1 MADLPPELR
10 ETAERLILNTV
21 AAAAGAGGRRERS
34 RRAAVANMYNR
45 QLHEEEG
52 ELIRKKASIYAE
64 RQGISIADAQAILTG
79 QAQRQADSEAAKRF
93 AENSSA
99 RAFLAEISL
108 GLQGSGFAYFDGKA
122 DGSYDNQV
130 LFAGGVK
137 DSATLTTLYD
147 AAWKRAQAGA
157 TKPTILTG
165 SDLALADASRDIANY
180 LRNPEEIAKVAQAL
194 RVERDKAEAAQDFT
208 RVRVLDDKLTNI
220 SLMQNGGLF
229 DLSEGLTWEQREIL
243 GMALQAGLDGGKL
256 SVSQVRAMVAKVR
269 VEASGGKAQGSTGSS
284 HADAASDGQPALEV
298 RNAEVLGRDGEVLV
312 KQNPATGEYEAVG
325 GKRLLGED
333 TKGTE
338 TSPKTTIR
346 DRYEHHKNAVDDI
359 KDELIKQGYRVSE
372 RKYHLVMLAV
382 MECVGRILL
391 PGRQMVVLKLLK

>member
-1 MADLPPELR
+1 M
-10 ETAERLILNTV
+10 
-21 AAAAGAGGRRERS
+21 
-34 RRAAVANMYNR
+34 
-45 QLHEEEG
+45 
-52 ELIRKKASIYAE
+52 
-64 RQGISIADAQAILTG
+64 
-79 QAQRQADSEAAKRF
+79 
-93 AENSSA
+93 
-99 RAFLAEISL
+99 
-108 GLQGSGFAYFDGKA
+108 
-122 DGSYDNQV
+122 
-130 LFAGGVK
+130 
-137 DSATLTTLYD
+137 YD

-243 GMALQAGLDGGKL
+243 GMALQAGWMAG
-256 SVSQVRAMVAKVR
+256 SCRFQVRAMVAKVR

-312 KQNPATGEYEAVG
+312 KQNPVTGSMR
-325 GKRLLGED
+325 RL
-333 TKGTE
+333 
-338 TSPKTTIR
+338 
-346 DRYEHHKNAVDDI
+346 V
-359 KDELIKQGYRVSE
+359 
-372 RKYHLVMLAV
+372 
-382 MECVGRILL
+382 
-391 PGRQMVVLKLLK
+391 

>member
-1 MADLPPELR
+1 M
-10 ETAERLILNTV
+10 

-34 RRAAVANMYNR
+34 RRGGGCEHVQPAAARRRRRVDP
-45 QLHEEEG
+45 QE
-52 ELIRKKASIYAE
+52 SINLRGA
-64 RQGISIADAQAILTG
+64 QGISIADARHPHWTG
-79 QAQRQADSEAAKRF
+79 AAPGGFGGGKAVCGEQQRTS
-93 AENSSA
+93 
-99 RAFLAEISL
+99 ISCRDLL

-147 AAWKRAQAGA
+147 AAWKRARRRDKAHDSD
-157 TKPTILTG
+157 G

-256 SVSQVRAMVAKVR
+256 SVSSPRHGGQGAGGSVGREGAR
-269 VEASGGKAQGSTGSS
+269 VYWFIACGCCQRR
-284 HADAASDGQPALEV
+284 QPALEV

>member
-1 MADLPPELR
+1 MAE
-10 ETAERLILNTV
+10 AVAGTV
-21 AAAAGAGGRRERS
+21 AGGVSGASG
-34 RRAAVANMYNR
+34 AAVANMYNR
-45 QLHEEEG
+45 QQHEEEG

-137 DSATLTTLYD
+137 DSATLTALYD

-180 LRNPEEIAKVAQAL
+180 LGNPEEIAKVAQAL

-312 KQNPATGEYEAVG
+312 KQNPVTGEYEAVVKALPG
-325 GKRLLGED
+325 AKVGATFPEGI
-333 TKGTE
+333 
-338 TSPKTTIR
+338 SFNPS
-346 DRYEHHKNAVDDI
+346 I
-359 KDELIKQGYRVSE
+359 KD
-372 RKYHLVMLAV
+372 HLSNFDGLTQRR
-382 MECVGRILL
+382 GISGTHNLDDFQS
-391 PGRQMVVLKLLK
+391 GSG

>member
-1 MADLPPELR
+1 M
-10 ETAERLILNTV
+10 
-21 AAAAGAGGRRERS
+21 
-34 RRAAVANMYNR
+34 
-45 QLHEEEG
+45 
-52 ELIRKKASIYAE
+52 
-64 RQGISIADAQAILTG
+64 
-79 QAQRQADSEAAKRF
+79 
-93 AENSSA
+93 
-99 RAFLAEISL
+99 
-108 GLQGSGFAYFDGKA
+108 YFDGKA

-137 DSATLTTLYD
+137 DSATLTALYD

-256 SVSQVRAMVAKVR
+256 SVSQVRAMVARGR

-312 KQNPATGEYEAVG
+312 KQNPVTGEYEAVG
-325 GKRLLGED
+325 IKALAAGGQGAGNLVVEAEKAALDRIGQNP
-333 TKGTE
+333 KGADLAAKQSNTVLQLQ
-338 TSPKTTIR
+338 SQRRI
-346 DRYEHHKNAVDDI
+346 DD
-359 KDELIKQGYRVSE
+359 
-372 RKYHLVMLAV
+372 LAV
-382 MECVGRILL
+382 QYNTKSIDPKDFQLSVG
-391 PGRQMVVLKLLK
+391 GKLLTADQKISMGAPVFVGASTSDVMNYFKQLAGVDKMPVAQIVPGKGVVYALTTDGGAKIALRNFSSSSHQTGASWTIDVMEKSINGGRRVEIKFK

>member
-1 MADLPPELR
+1 M
-10 ETAERLILNTV
+10 
-21 AAAAGAGGRRERS
+21 
-34 RRAAVANMYNR
+34 
-45 QLHEEEG
+45 
-52 ELIRKKASIYAE
+52 
-64 RQGISIADAQAILTG
+64 
-79 QAQRQADSEAAKRF
+79 
-93 AENSSA
+93 
-99 RAFLAEISL
+99 

-243 GMALQAGLDGGKL
+243 GMALQAGWM
-256 SVSQVRAMVAKVR
+256 A
-269 VEASGGKAQGSTGSS
+269 GSCRFPKSAPWWPRCGWKRR
-284 HADAASDGQPALEV
+284 E
-298 RNAEVLGRDGEVLV
+298 GRRKGLLV
-312 KQNPATGEYEAVG
+312 HRMRMLPATAACAG
-325 GKRLLGED
+325 
-333 TKGTE
+333 
-338 TSPKTTIR
+338 S
-346 DRYEHHKNAVDDI
+346 
-359 KDELIKQGYRVSE
+359 
-372 RKYHLVMLAV
+372 
-382 MECVGRILL
+382 
-391 PGRQMVVLKLLK
+391 